1 MERDFLAAIGKEQ
14 PDKGAREESGT
25 HSGLLSPPCRAGF
38 LDLPPH
44 PAVFGFLPCRT
55 SLSLSL
61 SAFPFIS

>member
-25 HSGLLSPPCRAGF
+25 HSGLLSPSSPAGF

-44 PAVFGFLPCRT
+44 PAVF

-61 SAFPFIS
+61 CFPLRFLRL